1 MGIHKKAHPGQV
13 FCPAMPHIAIDI
25 HLFLATGRRDLR
37 PPQNTKGALNMGLWS
52 TIVDTGK
59 KVVNAVVSLI
69 PGNDDKEEKQ
79 ITSRSTSSGSS
90 RTTSAPT
97 TPSGG
102 GVDSLS
108 LAQNIAA
115 PVQASRGSSS
125 TASPSGSPSRQ
136 SPEAGPVRQSTYFE
150 TLTQTQPKQTEKK
163 ETITAPFS
171 IFKPK
176 NTIFSTPQPKKS
188 TNSLIDNF
196 VEPVRKAKQ
205 EEQKRKLSQGKGPIA
220 DPVETFIER
229 AKKQGTAKDKERA
242 ERMQSVLRSNKAKS
256 DIKELNSFLD
266 TFGIFDEDNEKYFSS
281 LDSILDNTGLD
292 KRFRQTDEQIK
303 ERAKKRKQEAFDKLL
318 DMDYE
323 KAEDIYDKIIKGSE
337 SDTFLNSEA
346 DFLKDIE
353 VDITTHLADKEVGE
367 RDRQIVEERVREK
380 TAKGIKTNFN
390 KEWAEYVRETT
401 PSYAGDL
408 FARKRK
414 EKLSGKEAKPILY
427 MSEEQLETYYLLHE
441 SYGEDEAL
449 KYFDSIKSDI
459 IENAKAQKINTEYTK
474 LFKDDPWLMATGA
487 ITSLAAQTYQE
498 GISNSFKKAAGI
510 PVELEDVEGGLG
522 LRTGRMTAM
531 SEDNNWFK
539 KQALSMLY
547 SLEANAPETILG
559 MVPGAKYIGAGY
571 GGFLNAGEKFAEQYQ
586 YGILDKNGSGASIAS
601 AFVLGAANIGLI
613 GKGVGKG
620 ITKSLLHG
628 ATRSGLNTFLANL
641 AGTAVGG
648 ATTGVTFFGLEEA
661 ADRFFMGEN
670 SPYEVSVR
678 NYMSE
683 GWSEQGARDKA
694 TKDTMTGMLNSAL
707 VGSLQST
714 ISGIGP
720 SRKWG
725 VDFKKAGEKI
735 IAEEGADGIRR
746 ILNEAE
752 GSSRKSE
759 SWINAQRLRRR
770 QLQGKEI
777 YADMLGAQEYLNA
790 LERQRQN
797 AFAAGITNITGIR
810 IKRGDV
816 DDAVNATHAKGTITL
831 SLNPDTDL
839 IEVIKHDTAH
849 GAEGAN
855 PYTFEVYKNQLRNA
869 PGYNKAIE
877 AMRKRR
883 ADAGL
888 STDKATL
895 ESEVAAEFAR
905 NFVKTVKDLDRLQ
918 RVVNG
923 NPSLADRIYVG
934 LRDLR
939 AKMKAKG
946 GTLFVDEAT
955 GIKIS
960 YDELNTLTN
969 LYEGMLINTRDSFF
983 ADDSPMHHVKQNNDA
998 RNFGVA
1004 IDSELSAF
1012 SHKRMSGQWKHNRD
1026 EVKELIRD
1034 AYRSYKK
1041 GDTETGDKILER
1053 AGAIW
1058 SASLK
1063 KGGTANTIE
1072 EFSSYFRKQYNDGEA
1087 YNRIVARNKQNAQD
1101 VAEHN
1106 INISTYVK
1114 GLMSDIGVSK
1124 GRINP
1129 EEESAIRQAFELIK
1143 NNDED
1148 GAREL
1153 LKPFAEDLLNRAKR
1167 GHTGRDSELINFIRT
1182 ARIKLDKNG
1191 EGGEDVA
1198 RLQKVSRGTYNENSD
1213 ARTPDSVF
1221 EELKALFPEYPWT
1234 KDTETAEA
1242 PVTEIMRMYDYVRD
1256 GAERP
1261 KYNPKDVP
1269 AMAEQLTNEIISFYR
1284 DNTPAAEETAS
1295 DVRIADEAK
1304 YGRDIEGGIRSLE
1317 IDGLKETDVKE
1328 CAERIRQAV
1337 DEITSAMDEAI
1348 VKSGITD
1355 TAVNKFDE
1363 LTKDLIDTEAKR
1375 LMERGYTADEAEDIA
1390 RHMYYEMYKSTENR
1404 VNRYVTEA
1412 DNLIAKTYGRD
1423 FNPETDDPDAP
1434 PTQPKFDIF
1443 KDKKEETVNTA
1454 KAQRDRATET
1464 KKKISSLFENTA
1476 KKDFFEGTESELN
1489 SRIDEFMYDAV
1500 RNRDTAEAA
1509 TEYVKEKGTTAV
1521 YRELATLSGG
1531 VTAFDTAKAWA
1542 LAVEF
1547 RKRINDPRTS
1557 PEAKTRYSQLMVDVL
1572 AIMRE
1577 KWTEAGQATQAI
1589 KLFNL
1594 LTLEGQ
1600 LLEFKRR
1607 ADAGVEAQ
1615 LRKRPDYEKIK
1626 AEEAVAKRKDR
1637 ANKAKQTEEDNTP
1650 KKPRKKKEKTPQSEL
1665 EKLYKKY
1672 GITYIPEETFRYAQD
1687 TLKAIDDAVNANSL
1701 NDVIDIIM
1709 QNSRRRKTNTSKRLP
1724 GKLRRYYE
1732 SETKLAGGDSTK
1744 PFEVLANTARQQVF
1758 AMIDDAL
1765 PKGAGRK
1772 ISSIHSMGM
1781 LNNVTTFIRNITSNF
1796 VLTPAETIT
1805 NNLAVLPDLFM
1816 RIFTGRRTVNFEL
1829 PGGYI
1834 NAYRRMRK
1842 AALEQN
1848 LKVNTFIDSE
1858 GGYTGKGADRVF
1870 ANGIMGVGKKFFTK
1884 LEELTGYN
1892 LTVSDE
1898 TQKGIIEARVER
1910 SLKYLIEHGHLT
1922 EDEAIEIIAKE
1933 IKYRTFQDDTMLGE
1947 LLDGIKTALNFKK
1960 DFGIGDFIVKFTK
1973 VPGAVITRNLEYSPA
1988 GYVKFVWT
1996 LGKTAID
2003 MAKQRRKPS
2012 EMTAT
2017 EQRDIALTL
2026 ARPTTSLGIIA
2037 TGAFLRS
2044 KGIIVGSDITDTG
2057 EEEEENYLLKKFRQA
2072 TGVQGYKLNWD
2083 ALCRFLNGEDTEIK
2097 NNDRLFEMSWMP
2109 FAPQFLTGAVM
2120 QEEAGYD
2127 FDGFKDGA
2135 LDWFSVVGDI
2145 ADIRTLPKTL
2155 TATTDYSLEQL
2166 SDLPALQGVRDVFE
2180 NWEYRTGYVDFA
2192 VQSATDW
2199 ALSFNPQM
2207 VKKLANAI
2215 DPKARDPYHAE
2226 GTIERAWQ
2234 KIEASLPFIRNNVP
2248 EQIDVFGEPVPGT
2261 LGSLWKDVLNEV
2273 ISPGR
2278 VSRFEENGITQEL
2291 DILYKYNSDAL
2302 LTTPRT
2308 TGNVAEVE
2316 GHTVRFNLYGEDYE
2330 EYSKW
2335 LGTTT
2340 MRNITEFM
2348 NSDYYKYLPYY
2359 QRADA
2364 VAQIKKESEEACRTA
2379 WAEKLCEA
2387 DEATQTGIL
2396 EAGVKVYQ
2404 GMAETLVRGNQAKDY
2419 VQQGK
2424 VKVEDVVN
2432 CYIEK
2437 PYTKAEIAEYIAD
2450 KKRGKYT
2457 ENEKKAVANV
2467 LSGKSK
2473 KRHYIEG
2480 NWSELTEEQKKKVLW
2495 YIENYPE
2502 NVNVPDELMEPENLV
2517 DFSEAEPPEDEDII
2531 DITDGYSREKLITGE
2546 SPGTVTAKT
2555 TTQTTGKS
2563 STGSR
2568 LSRSGSSRSGGSS
2581 DTSVDTYS
2589 LSRLPLWE
2597 REIARTASD
2606 TFEADEAFPEISPFQ
2621 KPFRFPAP
2629 FKNNKPPFIFPF
2641 KKG

>member
-1 MGIHKKAHPGQV
+1 MGIIKN
-13 FCPAMPHIAIDI
+13 IINAI
-25 HLFLATGRRDLR
+25 T
-37 PPQNTKGALNMGLWS
+37 
-52 TIVDTGK
+52 
-59 KVVNAVVSLI
+59 
-69 PGNDDKEEKQ
+69 GNDEKEKEKKTETKKTTQ
-79 ITSRSTSSGSS
+79 PKITTAGPVNTEKAPVWGVSQK
-90 RTTSAPT
+90 TSAPAKT
-97 TPSGG
+97 TP
-102 GVDSLS
+102 
-108 LAQNIAA
+108 AKTTQKTA
-115 PVQASRGSSS
+115 PAKAPARI
-125 TASPSGSPSRQ
+125 TASDIVT
-136 SPEAGPVRQSTYFE
+136 PVKTS
-150 TLTQTQPKQTEKK
+150 
-163 ETITAPFS
+163 
-171 IFKPK
+171 
-176 NTIFSTPQPKKS
+176 
-188 TNSLIDNF
+188 
-196 VEPVRKAKQ
+196 KQ
-205 EEQKRKLSQGKGPIA
+205 EKKLSQGKGPVVTFNA
-220 DPVETFIER
+220 NETFIER

-256 DIKELNSFLD
+256 DIKELNGALD
-266 TFGIFDEDNEKYFSS
+266 IFDILDADNKEYFST
-281 LDSILDNTGLD
+281 LDALLDNTGLD
-292 KRFRQTDEQIK
+292 ARFRQTDEQIEK
-303 ERAKKRKQEAFDKLL
+303 HAEKRKQEALDSLL
-318 DMDYE
+318 DMDLNKVENTYTHV
-323 KAEDIYDKIIKGSE
+323 AKGLE
-337 SDTFLNSEA
+337 IDALLNSEA
-346 DFLKDIE
+346 DFLKGIE
-353 VDITTHLADKEVGE
+353 TKVRTTVFDEDAHIQNQEEFNKFLEEEQEKGTPYGLIIQKWEQLHPELRQEVAGNMV
-367 RDRQIVEERVREK
+367 INK
-380 TAKGIKTNFN
+380 TAKLTG
-390 KEWAEYVRETT
+390 EET
-401 PSYAGDL
+401 
-408 FARKRK
+408 
-414 EKLSGKEAKPILY
+414 KPIQY
-427 MSEEQLETYYLLHE
+427 MTEDQVTTYYYLL
-441 SYGEDEAL
+441 SAYGEKEAL
-449 KYFDSIKSDI
+449 SYFESIKPKIIEAAENRNILNAYSDQSRIERIGNSLTRLELGVKAHFTPDEDSAIQGKALDMGIASSDI
-459 IENAKAQKINTEYTK
+459 NYIEKIVTQMVYGI
-474 LFKDDPWLMATGA
+474 AT
-487 ITSLAAQTYQE
+487 
-498 GISNSFKKAAGI
+498 
-510 PVELEDVEGGLG
+510 
-522 LRTGRMTAM
+522 
-531 SEDNNWFK
+531 
-539 KQALSMLY
+539 
-547 SLEANAPETILG
+547 NAPEMALEKIPYVGPILS
-559 MVPGAKYIGAGY
+559 A
-571 GGFLNAGEKFAEQYQ
+571 
-586 YGILDKNGSGASIAS
+586 GSGFVYGFNDKYAEHKLNGTLYEDGSIAS
-601 AFVLGAANIGLI
+601 MLTSAGLQALPLGLI
-613 GKGVGKG
+613 GNGIGKG
-620 ITKSLLHG
+620 ITKSLANG
-628 ATRSGLNTFLANL
+628 GTRSGLREFFSNL

-648 ATTGVTFFGLEEA
+648 ATTGVTFFGLEELS
-661 ADRFFMGEN
+661 DRLFMGEN
-670 SPYEVSVR
+670 SPYEISVK
-678 NYMSE
+678 NYMAQ
-683 GWSEQGARDKA
+683 GMSEQSARDKA
-694 TKDTMTGMLNSAL
+694 TKDTWNNMLSSAL

-735 IAEEGADGIRR
+735 LAKEGADGIRR

-759 SWINAQRLRRR
+759 SWVNAQRLRRR

-790 LERQRQN
+790 MERQRQN
-797 AFAAGITNITGIR
+797 AFNAGITNITGIR
-810 IKRGDV
+810 IQRGKVGDT
-816 DDAVNATHAKGTITL
+816 VNEDIANGVITL

-839 IEVIKHDTAH
+839 VEVVKHATAH
-849 GAEGAN
+849 GAESAN

-883 ADAGL
+883 EDAGL
-888 STDKATL
+888 STDEATL

-905 NFVKTVKDLDRLQ
+905 TFIKNVKDLDRLQ

-946 GTLFVDEAT
+946 GTLFVDEVT

-1153 LKPFAEDLLNRAKR
+1153 LKPFAEVLFNRAKR

-1213 ARTPDSVF
+1213 ARTPDSVL

-1284 DNTPAAEETAS
+1284 DNTPAAEETTS

-1390 RHMYYEMYKSTENR
+1390 MHMYYEMYKSTENR

-1434 PTQPKFDIF
+1434 PTQPKFDIY
-1443 KDKKEETVNTA
+1443 KDKKEETVNNA
-1454 KAQRDRATET
+1454 KAQRDRATEA
-1464 KKKISSLFENTA
+1464 KKKISGLFENTA

-1521 YRELATLSGG
+1521 YRELATMTGG

-1637 ANKAKQTEEDNTP
+1637 ANKAKQTEEDNIP

-1758 AMIDDAL
+1758 AMVDDAL

-1805 NNLAVLPDLFM
+1805 NNLAIIPDLAM
-1816 RIFTGRRTVNFEL
+1816 SLITGKRRVFFEL

-2135 LDWFSVVGDI
+2135 LDWFSVVGDLV
-2145 ADIRTLPKTL
+2145 DLKTLPKTL
-2155 TATTDYSLEQL
+2155 AATTDYSIEQL
-2166 SDLPALQGVRDVFE
+2166 SGLPALQGIRDISE

-2207 VKKLANAI
+2207 IKKLANAL
-2215 DPKARDPYHAE
+2215 DPKARDPYHGE

-2234 KIEASLPFIRNNVP
+2234 KIEATLPFIRNNVP
-2248 EQIDVFGEPVPGT
+2248 EQIDVFGEPVSGT

-2278 VSRFEENGITQEL
+2278 VSRFEESGITQEL

-2348 NSDYYKYLPYY
+2348 KSDYYKYLPYY

-2387 DEATQTGIL
+2387 DTAAQTEIL
-2396 EAGVKVYQ
+2396 EAGIKGYQ
-2404 GMAETLVRGNQAKDY
+2404 SMAETLVRGNQAKDY
-2419 VQQGK
+2419 VQKGK
-2424 VKVEDVVN
+2424 VNVWDVVE
-2432 CYIEK
+2432 CYLDK
-2437 PYTKAEIAEYIAD
+2437 PYTEAEKAEYIRNA
-2450 KKRGKYT
+2450 KRGKYT
-2457 ENEKKAVANV
+2457 ENEKKNVANV

-2473 KRHYIEG
+2473 KRHYIKG
-2480 NWSELTEEQKKKVLW
+2480 KWSELTEEQQKKVLW
-2495 YIENYPE
+2495 YIDNYPE
-2502 NVNVPDELMEPENLV
+2502 NVNIPDELMEPENLV
-2517 DFSEAEPPEDEDII
+2517 DFSDAEPPEDEDII

-2546 SPGTVTAKT
+2546 KSGTVTAKT
-2555 TTQTTGKS
+2555 STQTTGNS

-2568 LSRSGSSRSGGSS
+2568 SDRSGSSHPGGSGAIS
-2581 DTSVDTYS
+2581 TIAQGDIAQRAGIATGTVFS
-2589 LSRLPLWE
+2589 LYNAP
-2597 REIARTASD
+2597 TG
-2606 TFEADEAFPEISPFQ
+2606 DEAFPEISPFQ

>member
-1 MGIHKKAHPGQV
+1 M
-13 FCPAMPHIAIDI
+13 
-25 HLFLATGRRDLR
+25 
-37 PPQNTKGALNMGLWS
+37 
-52 TIVDTGK
+52 
-59 KVVNAVVSLI
+59 
-69 PGNDDKEEKQ
+69 
-79 ITSRSTSSGSS
+79 
-90 RTTSAPT
+90 
-97 TPSGG
+97 
-102 GVDSLS
+102 
-108 LAQNIAA
+108 
-115 PVQASRGSSS
+115 
-125 TASPSGSPSRQ
+125 
-136 SPEAGPVRQSTYFE
+136 
-150 TLTQTQPKQTEKK
+150 
-163 ETITAPFS
+163 
-171 IFKPK
+171 FKPK
-176 NTIFSTPQPKKS
+176 STIFSTPQPKKK
-188 TNSLIDNF
+188 TNSLIEDF
-196 VEPVRKAKQ
+196 VSPVIKAKQ
-205 EEQKRKLSQGKGPIA
+205 KEQEKKLSQGKGPIA
-220 DPVETFIER
+220 DTAESFIER

-242 ERMQSVLRSNKAKS
+242 ERMQSVLRSNKARS
-256 DIKELNSFLD
+256 DIKKLKDFLD
-266 TFGIFDEDNEKYFSS
+266 AADIVKGGDEKYFSTI
-281 LDSILDNTGLD
+281 DAVWNFTILD
-292 KRFRQTDEQIK
+292 KRSGGIEEQIRESAK
-303 ERAKKRKQEAFDKLL
+303 EKRKQAARDKLL
-318 DMDYE
+318 DADFE
-323 KAEDIYDKIIKGSE
+323 KLEDVYDKIIKGSE

-353 VDITTHLADKEVGE
+353 VEITTHLADKEVGE
-367 RDRQIVEERVREK
+367 RDRKIVEERVREK

-449 KYFDSIKSDI
+449 KYFDSIKSGI

-547 SLEANAPETILG
+547 SLEANAPETVLSQ
-559 MVPGAKYIGAGY
+559 VDGAKWIGAGY

-586 YGILDKNGSGASIAS
+586 YGILDEKGSGASVAS
-601 AFVLGAANIGLI
+601 AFVLGAANIGII
-613 GKGVGKG
+613 GSGVGKG
-620 ITKSLLHG
+620 LTKSLLHG
-628 ATRSGLNTFLANL
+628 ATRSGLNTFFANL

-648 ATTGVTFFGLEEA
+648 GVTGITFFGLEEA

-678 NYMSE
+678 NYIQEGMSE
-683 GWSEQGARDKA
+683 QAARDKA
-694 TKDTMTGMLNSAL
+694 TKDTMTSMLNSAL

-735 IAEEGADGIRR
+735 IAKEGADGIRR

-752 GSSRKSE
+752 SSSRKSE
-759 SWINAQRLRRR
+759 SWVNAQRLRRR

-777 YADMLGAQEYLNA
+777 SADMLGAQEYLNA
-790 LERQRQN
+790 MERQRQN
-797 AFAAGITNITGIR
+797 AFAAGITNINGIR
-810 IKRGDV
+810 FKRGDV

-849 GAEGAN
+849 AVESAN
-855 PYTFEVYKNQLRNA
+855 RYTFEVYKNQLRNA
-869 PGYNKAIE
+869 PGYAE
-877 AMRKRR
+877 ALRRMAQKRK
-883 ADAGL
+883 DAGL

-905 NFVKTVKDLDRLQ
+905 NFLKSVKDLDRLQ

-1153 LKPFAEDLLNRAKR
+1153 LKPFAEDLFNRAKR

-1198 RLQKVSRGTYNENSD
+1198 RLQKVSHGTYNENSD
-1213 ARTPDSVF
+1213 ARTPDSVL

-1234 KDTETAEA
+1234 KDTETSEA
-1242 PVTEIMRMYDYVRD
+1242 PVTEIMRMYDYVRN

-1269 AMAEQLTNEIISFYR
+1269 AMAEQLANDIISFYR

-1390 RHMYYEMYKSTENR
+1390 MHMYYEMYKATESR

-1434 PTQPKFDIF
+1434 PTQPKFDIY
-1443 KDKKEETVNTA
+1443 KDKKEETANTA

-1464 KKKISSLFENTA
+1464 KKKISGLFENTA

-1547 RKRINDPRTS
+1547 RKRINDPATS

-1626 AEEAVAKRKDR
+1626 AEEAVAKKKDR

-1650 KKPRKKKEKTPQSEL
+1650 KKPRKKKDETPQSEL

-1701 NDVIDIIM
+1701 DDVIDIIM

-1805 NNLAVLPDLFM
+1805 NNRAVLPDLLM
-1816 RIFTGRRTVNFEL
+1816 SIITGRRAVNFEL

-1858 GGYTGKGADRVF
+1858 GGYTGKTNRVF
-1870 ANGIMGVGKKFFTK
+1870 TSKVMSK

-1933 IKYRTFQDDTMLGE
+1933 IKYRTFQDDTLLGDI
-1947 LLDGIKTALNFKK
+1947 LDRLKKAFNRGK
-1960 DFGIGDFIVKFTK
+1960 DFGAGDFIVKFTK

-2083 ALCRFLNGEDTEIK
+2083 ALRRFLNGEDTEIR

-2234 KIEASLPFIRNNVP
+2234 KIEATLPFIRNNVP
-2248 EQIDVFGEPVPGT
+2248 EQIDVFGEPVSGT

-2278 VSRFEENGITQEL
+2278 ASRFEENGITQEL

-2437 PYTKAEIAEYIAD
+2437 PYTEAEIAGYIAD

-2480 NWSELTEEQKKKVLW
+2480 NWPELTEEQKKKVLE
-2495 YIENYPE
+2495 YIEEHPE
-2502 NVNVPDELMEPENLV
+2502 NATIPDELMEPENLV

-2546 SPGTVTAKT
+2546 SSGTVTAKT
-2555 TTQTTGKS
+2555 TTQTSEKS

-2568 LSRSGSSRSGGSS
+2568 SGRSGSSSSGGSGAIS
-2581 DTSVDTYS
+2581 TIAQGDIAQRAGIATGTVFS
-2589 LSRLPLWE
+2589 LYDAP
-2597 REIARTASD
+2597 TG
-2606 TFEADEAFPEISPFQ
+2606 DEAFPEISPFR
-2621 KPFRFPAP
+2621 KPFRFTAP